1 MPGSAIYDLGI
12 AEGRKALETVIS
24 EHLRTQYPS
33 EDMHFTC
40 TAQDD
45 TPIFIALVPRLSHI
59 PNAYGAFASRRIAKG
74 EEFIYAGKRL
84 TNKEASAARTEYLY
98 ELSRDVVEDC
108 EEIGNATRFVNHS
121 AQYFNL
127 YPEIR
132 ETPEGKEYI
141 AYIAL
146 RDIEPGEQLL
156 IHYGPSYN
164 YPEGLVYLHPS
175 DGHRASED
183 LIRTFQLA
191 PRLLSLT
198 IKDKHRVGEYYLSP
212 LCQAILDDKK
222 LPLMAGEAAA
232 LSVHL
237 MKVDASSLGYISP
250 LMLAVALGR
259 TAHTAILLA
268 QADSLN
274 LDLIGMV
281 DEEHDD
287 ALHYALYHQR
297 PDCAALILEVIERQI
312 DKAIKA
318 KNEFLILQARHLLIL
333 QNKHELS
340 PLHLAVKFHDY
351 QAIEKLLQ
359 LFKKL
364 SAFPLGTLCGMVQKD
379 PFVLVDND
387 NLCPLLLAIKN
398 NDWLAI
404 KRFTMFIQEN
414 DWVIY
419 NKKRKNPDIN
429 HEEAVENYAN
439 AFSCLHPSMIEL
451 VLEALHASVNLFNDR
466 KFNVKL
472 LKALTLKSPEKA
484 GEFLDV
490 AARIGIISHKEKAE
504 LATPRPP
511 KSARS
516 SELGLF
522 ASAAIQDRRKRRFDE
537 REASMTGIDRTTV
550 LASGHPVAV
559 HGEATKI
566 VVTELPPDAST
577 LTSVGQV
584 VAEPFS
590 HLEERPLA
598 ASLRFFPTWD
608 LPSLLP
614 QLWRNPPQPFFPTF
628 R

>member
-1 MPGSAIYDLGI
+1 MPGTVVYNLGI
-12 AEGRKALETVIS
+12 AAGRKALETVIS
-24 EHLRTQYPS
+24 KHLQAQYPS
-33 EDMHFTC
+33 EDMHFKC
-40 TAQDD
+40 TAEDG

-59 PNAYGAFASRRIAKG
+59 PNAFGAFASRRIAKG
-74 EEFIYAGKRL
+74 EEFVYAGKRL
-84 TNKEASAARTEYLY
+84 TSKEASSARTEYLY

-108 EEIGNATRFVNHS
+108 EEVGNATRFVNHS

-141 AYIAL
+141 AYVAL

-156 IHYGPSYN
+156 IHYGPNYN

-175 DGHRASED
+175 DGHRTSED
-183 LIRTFQLA
+183 LIQTFQLA

-222 LPLMAGEAAA
+222 LPLVAGEAAA
-232 LSVHL
+232 LSMHL
-237 MKVDASSLGYISP
+237 MKSDAMFLGYISP

-259 TAHTAILLA
+259 TAHAAILLA
-268 QADSLN
+268 QSDSLK

-281 DEEHDD
+281 DEEHDA

-297 PDCAALILEVIERQI
+297 PDCAALILEAIERQI
-312 DKAIKA
+312 DEAIES
-318 KNEFLILQARHLLIL
+318 KNDFLILKARHLLIL

-351 QAIEKLLQ
+351 QAIEKLLL

-364 SAFPLGTLCGMVQKD
+364 SAFPLGKLCGMVQKD

-404 KRFTMFIQEN
+404 KRFATFIREN
-414 DWVIY
+414 DWVVY
-419 NKKRKNPDIN
+419 NKKRKNPDVN

-439 AFSCLHPSMIEL
+439 VFFCLHPSMIEL
-451 VLEALHASVNLFNDR
+451 VLEELHTSTNLFDNR
-466 KFNVKL
+466 KFNIKL
-472 LKALTLKSPEKA
+472 LKALTLKNSETA
-484 GEFLDV
+484 GEFLNV
-490 AARIGIISHKEKAE
+490 AAQVGMISRKEKIE
-504 LATPRPP
+504 LEADIRPKP
-511 KSARS
+511 ARS
-516 SELGLF
+516 SEVGLF
-522 ASAAIQDRRKRRFDE
+522 APAAKSGKRKRHFA
-537 REASMTGIDRTTV
+537 ASVPEIDRTTV
-550 LASGHPVAV
+550 LANGHSVALR
-559 HGEATKI
+559 GEAAKI
-566 VVTELPPDAST
+566 AITELPADAST
-577 LTSVGQV
+577 VTSVGQV
-584 VAEPFS
+584 VVEPS
-590 HLEERPLA
+590 EGQPLA
-598 ASLRFFPTWD
+598 ASLRFFSPWS

-614 QLWRNPPQPFFPTF
+614 QLWSSQPLYPSS